1 MYIGSYMRGHSVLKV
16 INELAKTI
24 QNEALS
30 NVAYL
35 VFRDD
40 ALIFTGHD
48 CHECMIL
55 TWRTTHSHRDLTY

>member
-1 MYIGSYMRGHSVLKV
+1 MRGHSVLKV

-30 NVAYL
+30 RVAYL
-35 VFRDD
+35 VLDD

-55 TWRTTHSHRDLTY
+55 VTGIA